1 MLVKLLCLFSC
12 AVVFCG
18 CSNNDRNLIEA
29 SGTIEGTDI
38 TVASEVV
45 GKVREVRV
53 QEGSRVQ
60 TGDTLV
66 IIDDTDY
73 RLQLRQAEAN
83 AAASDAQYRLALEG
97 SRKEDIAQAEAVY
110 KTAEADYKR
119 MKDLLAAQTVTQKQ
133 YDEAYARYVSAQ
145 QTYQKLAS
153 GLRKA
158 EIDAARARMDQ
169 AVAQA
174 DLLRKRVRDC
184 IVLAPTP
191 ATVTHRVVEPGEFVT
206 VGAPLLK
213 LTNLDRVTLTIYL
226 NEQQLALVKLGQRAE
241 VRTDG
246 MPHRAIEGT
255 VTYIS
260 PTAEFTPKN
269 VQTKEERTKL
279 VFAVKIEVKNTDG
292 ILKPGLP
299 ADATLMD
306 NAPHE

>member
-1 MLVKLLCLFSC
+1 MPIKLLCMLSWI
-12 AVVFCG
+12 VLLWG
-18 CSNNDRNLIEA
+18 CSNNDRNVIEA

-45 GKVREVRV
+45 GKVRDVRV
-53 QEGSRVQ
+53 QEGARVEA
-60 TGDTLV
+60 GDTLV

-73 RLQLRQAEAN
+73 RLQLRQAEAG

-97 SRKEDIAQAEAVY
+97 SRKEDIAQAEALY

-119 MKDLLAAQTVTQKQ
+119 MKELLAAQTVTQKQ
-133 YDEAYARYVSAQ
+133 YDEAYARYVAAE
-145 QTYQKLAS
+145 QTYRKLVR
-153 GLRKA
+153 GLRQA
-158 EIDAARARMDQ
+158 EIDAARARMEQ
-169 AVAQA
+169 AAAQV

-184 IVLAPTP
+184 IILAPTA

-213 LTNLDRVTLTIYL
+213 LTNLDRVTLTIYI
-226 NEQQLALVKLGQRAE
+226 NEQQLGLVKPGQHAA

-246 MPHRAIEGT
+246 LPDRALDGI

-279 VFAVKIEVKNTDG
+279 VFAVKIEVTNTEG

-299 ADATLMD
+299 ADARLTGSVQ
-306 NAPHE
+306 HE